1 MKIKKTCFI
10 LFLALAAYSS
20 AIAQSGINIK
30 NPDPYTSLDIFTK
43 SGAKSGVLIPR
54 VELVTSTD
62 DLNTDGDGNISNQPK
77 GLLIYNPDGVSGG
90 LPQGFYY
97 WNGNEWRIIASNTS
111 IQPGVNAIMCSEAT
125 LSPASYVSG
134 QAYNGTLTVPYIGGN
149 GGSYGPGSPIAS
161 TGVTGLNATL
171 QAGSLAYG
179 NGYLTYTI
187 TGTPNASSPATASFI
202 IPSMFGGA
210 GCTVT
215 VGAGR
220 AFNIGEAITAIYSV
234 PAGTAGN
241 SAFNLGTYV
250 TANNLTPLPKVDG
263 LEINLQGNSAAFYD
277 PRIYNRASS
286 SQLISYQ
293 SFATSVN
300 ENETSL
306 NNTVAAN
313 GFVQVDANDIV
324 QWTTSAAE
332 VETTNVQVQ
341 INATTYRWYEFKWWC
356 MEVAGAK
363 KIFISV
369 MRKA

>member
-1 MKIKKTCFI
+1 MKIEKVAFA
-10 LFLALAAYSS
+10 LFVTLTFCNW
-20 AIAQSGINIK
+20 AIAQSGVNTK

-54 VELVTSTD
+54 VELITSTD

-77 GLLIYNPDGVSGG
+77 GLLIYNPDEVSGG

-111 IQPGVNAIMCSEAT
+111 IQPGINAIMCSEAT
-125 LSPASYVSG
+125 LSPASYVNG

-149 GGSYGPGSPIAS
+149 GGSYGPGSSIAS

-171 QAGSLAYG
+171 QAGSLASG
-179 NGYLTYTI
+179 NGYLTYTV
-187 TGTPNASSPATASFI
+187 TGSPSASSPAAASFV
-202 IPSMFGGA
+202 IPSMFGAA
-210 GCTVT
+210 GCTAT

-220 AFNIGEAITAIYSV
+220 TLNIGEAITAIYSV
-234 PAGTAGN
+234 PNATAAVGT
-241 SAFNLGTYV
+241 FNLATYV

-363 KIFISV
+363 KIFLSV